1 MHCEEVKQTWQTVNK
16 CRIWGKGIFMM
27 LYFPP
32 SNFYLKKVRGKQEK
46 QFFEKVAYER
56 VELSNPID
64 EYMAVNS
71 PEETGLP

>member
-1 MHCEEVKQTWQTVNK
+1 MSNL
-16 CRIWGKGIFMM
+16 GKGYIHDVV
-27 LYFPP
+27 FPP

-71 PEETGLP
+71 PEEMGLP